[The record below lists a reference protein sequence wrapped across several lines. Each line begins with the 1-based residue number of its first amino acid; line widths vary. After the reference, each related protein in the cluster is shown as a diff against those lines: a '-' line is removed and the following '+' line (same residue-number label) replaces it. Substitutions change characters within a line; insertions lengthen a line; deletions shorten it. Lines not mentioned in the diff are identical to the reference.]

1 MLSDLRASTLLIC
14 QAAAV
19 TTLLA
24 AEAIHISVI
33 EAHWAEWVGFGVFF
47 TLIAI
52 LEGAV
57 AVAVA
62 LAPARRAAC
71 LAGIVISLGTVA
83 VWAVSRTV
91 GVPFGPE
98 PGEPEAIGVA
108 DVVCSALEVV
118 TAVAL
123 VPLLRA
129 RWTGWRGRTGPA
141 VAVAIAAVVAV
152 LTVVAVRSPEA
163 HGHADA
169 MSAAGFDVA
178 SIRGRSTAPQG
189 GGAAVRA
196 AVEAS
201 EAAAGSGGY

>member
-1 MLSDLRASTLLIC
+1 MLSDMRGAALLIC
-14 QAAAV
+14 QATAV
-19 TTLLA
+19 ITLLA

-57 AVAVA
+57 AIAVA
-62 LAPARRAAC
+62 LAPARRTVC

-98 PGEPEAIGVA
+98 PGEPEAVGVA
-108 DVVCSALEVV
+108 DVICSALEVV

-129 RWTGWRGRTGPA
+129 RWSGWRGRTGPA

-163 HGHADA
+163 HDYADG
-169 MSAAGFDVA
+169 MSSAGFDVA

-189 GGAAVRA
+189 AGVAVRA
-196 AVEAS
+196 ADAAS
-201 EAAAGSGGY
+201 AAAAGSGGY